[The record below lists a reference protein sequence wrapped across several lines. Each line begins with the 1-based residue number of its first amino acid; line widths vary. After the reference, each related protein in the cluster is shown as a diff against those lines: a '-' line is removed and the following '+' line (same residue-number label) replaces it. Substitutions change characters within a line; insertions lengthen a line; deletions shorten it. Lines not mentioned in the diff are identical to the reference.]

1 MYYIWHNGNEI
12 DALSM
17 ILFMGHN
24 WMVGYK
30 YWHEI
35 GMHDNLMFGW

>member
-1 MYYIWHNGNEI
+1 
-12 DALSM
+12 M
-17 ILFMGHN
+17 IFRMEPN

-35 GMHDNLMFGW
+35 GMHDNFMFGW